1 MLITSII
8 LDSLISEMR
17 VTISE
22 AISHLIVCLVAA
34 RTAHFA
40 WQARKATE
48 RSYVQHRSLVIYY
61 NTVLTYAVYA
71 ERTFVFTDVY

>member
-1 MLITSII
+1 
-8 LDSLISEMR
+8 MR

-61 NTVLTYAVYA
+61 NTEVLTYAVYA
-71 ERTFVFTDVY
+71 ERTFVFADVY